1 MTYNEILHYLKANAK
16 KWTIEK
22 SDGPIILT
30 KSNVIITINQD
41 YISWKVEDYYKD
53 NIETTEENLKILLSR
68 DWINQTYIR
77 SFGYIART
85 EDPDKDVWPEDFV
98 QYFEQKFGFVTSIK
112 WRSRNHSYKGGGD
125 IIAETICSLDKDT
138 LSSLNYEIESQMY
151 DGVGESCDLVSLT
164 SDGYFYKEK

>member
-98 QYFEQKFGFVTSIK
+98 QYFEQKFG
-112 WRSRNHSYKGGGD
+112 
-125 IIAETICSLDKDT
+125 
-138 LSSLNYEIESQMY
+138 
-151 DGVGESCDLVSLT
+151 
-164 SDGYFYKEK
+164 